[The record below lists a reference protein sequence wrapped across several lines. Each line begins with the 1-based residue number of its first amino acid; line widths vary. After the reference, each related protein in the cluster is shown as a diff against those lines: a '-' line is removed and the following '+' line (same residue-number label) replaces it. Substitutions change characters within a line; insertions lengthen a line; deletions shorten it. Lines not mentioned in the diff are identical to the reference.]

1 MDVARIAQIVVDVM
15 AQRGYPRFAARGSD
29 LGAGVL
35 QQPALAHPERLIAL
49 HLSGTNPYLASVP
62 DDLSK
67 AEKGVRRRRRAVEP
81 DRDGLC
87 HGARLQPQTL
97 AHAST
102 TPRPGWLPGVL
113 EKFRSWSDCGGD
125 LDAVYDRDDL
135 PHLPVERGGVVMAGR
150 RFVNSPV
157 AGYHHGVGRGQ

>member
-1 MDVARIAQIVVDVM
+1 
-15 AQRGYPRFAARGSD
+15 
-29 LGAGVL
+29 
-35 QQPALAHPERLIAL
+35 
-49 HLSGTNPYLASVP
+49 
-62 DDLSK
+62 
-67 AEKGVRRRRRAVEP
+67 
-81 DRDGLC
+81 
-87 HGARLQPQTL
+87 
-97 AHAST
+97 
-102 TPRPGWLPGVL
+102 VL